1 MQLKLRTYQLF
12 LVAISLV
19 SFSTVYGQN
28 KTEKVEIDGEIVNQV
43 IENGDTILTYDL
55 DNITVSIPR
64 VFENKEEYR
73 KYRRYRHYATKVYP
87 YAVESIKIFREME
100 QATLNMK
107 KKHRKKYVRTLRKQA
122 KKEFKDPLKKLS
134 RTQGKILVKMIEREL
149 ETNMFKLLKDLNG
162 GFSASK
168 WQTVGKLYGYDLK
181 EGYIEGMDRILDAVL
196 QDFDIS
202 HKIK

>member
-1 MQLKLRTYQLF
+1 MQNLF
-12 LVAISLV
+12 SYRSIFVLGFLLFCV
-19 SFSTVYGQN
+19 SASGQA
-28 KTEKVEIDGEIVNQV
+28 KKEKIEIDGEIVTQV

-73 KYRRYRHYATKVYP
+73 KYRRYRNYATKVYP

-100 QATLNMK
+100 DATQNMRK
-107 KKHRKKYVRTLRKQA
+107 KERKKYIKKLRKQA

-149 ETNMFKLLKDLNG
+149 ETNMFQLLKELNG

-181 EGYIEGMDRILDAVL
+181 EGYVPGIDRIMDAIL

-202 HKIK
+202 HKIN